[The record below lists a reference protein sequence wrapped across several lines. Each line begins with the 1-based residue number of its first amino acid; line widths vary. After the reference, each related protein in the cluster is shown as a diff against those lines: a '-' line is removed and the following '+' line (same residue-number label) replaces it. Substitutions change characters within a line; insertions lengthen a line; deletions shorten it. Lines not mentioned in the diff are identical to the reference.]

1 MFHNCEDTYV
11 EYRIKLDNIKLYV
24 STQLCNTRKY
34 IERGY
39 GLYIMEA
46 MAYYVYL
53 LTAVIVLINVTMTT
67 NQET

>member
-1 MFHNCEDTYV
+1 M
-11 EYRIKLDNIKLYV
+11 

-39 GLYIMEA
+39 GPYIMEA

-67 NQET
+67 NHETYGCVRQQFQYVSLGFDWNLFTA